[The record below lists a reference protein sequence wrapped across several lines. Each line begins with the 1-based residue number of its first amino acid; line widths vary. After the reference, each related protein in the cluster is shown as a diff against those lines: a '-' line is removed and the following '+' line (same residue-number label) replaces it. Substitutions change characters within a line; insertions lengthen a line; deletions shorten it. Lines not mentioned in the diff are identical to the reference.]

1 MYFCFIFNYSGIF
14 VIIISVFCL
23 SVLNGVCCKC
33 DVLVLK
39 GYYNNDRIY
48 VDLVLIVY
56 ELLFVKGI

>member
-1 MYFCFIFNYSGIF
+1 MDFFIKYN
-14 VIIISVFCL
+14 IIIDILVGVFCL
-23 SVLNGVCCKC
+23 GDLKVLCGDF